1 MSEPSEDLD
10 REHDAPGRTEAE
22 IDRAFRLRPERAP
35 VVRLSRKMLI
45 GVGSAGAI
53 ALGAALM
60 FGLQRPEKKP
70 AAEELY
76 QTSRKP
82 AAGGLAALPKDYAQI
97 PKLGPP
103 LPGDFARSP
112 LAQRMAA
119 EQGGT
124 VGAPMPPPP
133 GAAAPQPNP
142 ELQRRAQ
149 ERDAALRGDLFAAKA
164 SGVSEATAAPDPVA
178 NAGSEPA
185 VKLAAAP
192 SAAERKHAF
201 LTASGDRLT
210 VNSGTLEPAIS
221 PNVVQAGAII
231 SAALVTGLR
240 SDLPGQVVA
249 QVTENVFDSPTGRT
263 ILIPQGTK
271 LIGTYDHDVAAGQ
284 SRALVAWTRLILPG
298 GGSVT
303 LDRMP
308 GADTAGYGGLQDRV
322 DNHWGGV
329 LKAALVS
336 TVLGIGAQSGSGNS
350 RSDLARALRDGA
362 SESLSRTGRQ
372 IVERE
377 LDRPPTITIRPGYP
391 VRVIVTRDIVLQP
404 WNAS

>member
-1 MSEPSEDLD
+1 MSEKSDDLD
-10 REHDAPGRTEAE
+10 LERDAPVRTEAE
-22 IDRAFRLRPERAP
+22 IDRAFRLRPERPP
-35 VVRLSRKMLI
+35 VVRLSRKVLI
-45 GVGSAGAI
+45 GVGSAAAI

-76 QTSRKP
+76 QTTRKP
-82 AAGGLAALPKDYAQI
+82 PASGLAALPKDYAQI

-119 EQGGT
+119 EQGGG
-124 VGAPMPPPP
+124 VGAPIPSPP
-133 GAAAPQPNP
+133 GVAAAQPSP
-142 ELQRRAQ
+142 EIQRRAQ
-149 ERDAALRGDLFAAKA
+149 ERDAALRGDLFAARA
-164 SGVSEATAAPDPVA
+164 SGVSEATAAPDSVA
-178 NAGSEPA
+178 NAGSEPPA
-185 VKLAAAP
+185 KLTAAP
-192 SAAERKHAF
+192 SAAERKRAF
-201 LTASGDRLT
+201 LTDSGDRRT
-210 VNSGTLEPAIS
+210 GNSGTLEPAIR

-249 QVTENVFDSPTGRT
+249 QVTENVLDSPTGRT
-263 ILIPQGTK
+263 ILIPQGAK

-284 SRALVAWTRLILPG
+284 SRALVAWTRLILPDG
-298 GGSVT
+298 SSVT

-308 GADTAGYGGLQDRV
+308 GADAAGYGGLQDRV
-322 DNHWGGV
+322 DDHWGGV
-329 LKAALVS
+329 FKAALVS

-350 RSDLARALRDGA
+350 QSDLARALRDGA

-377 LDRPPTITIRPGYP
+377 LDRPPTMTIRPGFP
-391 VRVIVTRDIVLQP
+391 VRVIVTRDIILQP
-404 WNAS
+404 WPAS

>member
-1 MSEPSEDLD
+1 MSEKSDDLD
-10 REHDAPGRTEAE
+10 LERDVPVRTEAE
-22 IDRAFRLRPERAP
+22 IDRAFRLRPERPP
-35 VVRLSRKMLI
+35 VVRLSRKVLI

-60 FGLQRPEKKP
+60 FGLQRPAKKP

-76 QTSRKP
+76 QTTRKP

-119 EQGGT
+119 EQAPSG
-124 VGAPMPPPP
+124 GAPMPSPP
-133 GAAAPQPNP
+133 GMAAAQPNP
-142 ELQRRAQ
+142 EIQRRAQ

-164 SGVSEATAAPDPVA
+164 SGVSEAAAVPDPVA
-178 NAGSEPA
+178 NAGSEPQA
-185 VKLAAAP
+185 KLAATP
-192 SAAERKHAF
+192 SAAERKQAF
-201 LTASGDRLT
+201 LTNSGDRRT

-221 PNVVQAGAII
+221 SNVVQAGAII

-263 ILIPQGTK
+263 LLIPQGTK

-284 SRALVAWTRLILPG
+284 SRALVAWTRLILPD
-298 GGSVT
+298 GSSVI

-308 GADTAGYGGLQDRV
+308 GADAAGYGGLQDRV

-350 RSDLARALRDGA
+350 QSDLARALRDGA

-377 LDRPPTITIRPGYP
+377 LDRPPTITIRPGFP

-404 WNAS
+404 WTAS